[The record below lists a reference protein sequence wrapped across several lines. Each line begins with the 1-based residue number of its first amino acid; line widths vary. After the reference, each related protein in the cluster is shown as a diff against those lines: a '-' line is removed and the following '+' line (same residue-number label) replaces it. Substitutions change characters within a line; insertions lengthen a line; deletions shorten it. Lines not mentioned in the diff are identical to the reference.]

1 MNENLLSKTPLCY
14 ICMTEKPHEQLQNF
28 CNCNMACHA
37 ECLDTWRLKTTNSAA
52 MRACERCRVPYIFPN
67 TNTEFAVFE
76 KDTLVYSRILWM
88 FTFIIMGVTWSG
100 VACTVWTFDK
110 NQRLELWTIGKT
122 SFPWVFY
129 FSFSFLVLFVCC
141 SVCGLILA
149 ACRACKKRRHE
160 PASISPAVT
169 DYSEVLMIAIVLG
182 AIFYGVFYFG
192 CVWYRWCTKIINKK
206 IQLRKNLLY
215 AKHIAHSPTVQ
226 QV

>member
-1 MNENLLSKTPLCY
+1 
-14 ICMTEKPHEQLQNF
+14 MTKKPHELLQKF

-52 MRACERCRVPYIFPN
+52 VWACERCRVPYTFPN
-67 TNTEFAVFE
+67 TNTEFAIFE
-76 KDTLVYSRILWM
+76 KDILVYSRILWM
-88 FTFIIMGVTWSG
+88 FTFMTLGLTWG
-100 VACTVWTFDK
+100 GAACIVWAFDK
-110 NQRLELWTIGKT
+110 NQRLELWTINKT

-129 FSFSFLVLFVCC
+129 FSFSFLALFVCC

-149 ACRACKKRRHE
+149 AYDWKKRRQE

-192 CVWYRWCTKIINKK
+192 FVWYRWCTKNINKK
-206 IQLRKNLLY
+206 IQIRKNQLY
-215 AKHIAHSPTVQ
+215 KKHIAHSPTVQ
-226 QV
+226 QVFSF